1 MANINATIA
10 AFIKSHKGH
19 TAKAVAITSVAIQHW
34 LDTRDWT
41 PLARLIQGVEPR
53 MKQRMLRIVAVSLG
67 GVTGQIDTKAEY
79 GYRFKAG
86 DNFGPTDKLADLLQL
101 VNDQASIYSEAMDAF
116 LGLDKPAPKEFDPKD
131 YATTVFAKLAKNNC
145 DRMEFAKLLFADKPE
160 VLAAL
165 EAAMEPAF

>member
-1 MANINATIA
+1 MANINTTIA

-41 PLARLIQGVEPR
+41 PLARLVQGVEPR
-53 MKQRMLRIVAVSLG
+53 MKQRMLNIARITSG
-67 GVTGQIDTKAEY
+67 GASGHVDPKAEY

-86 DNFGPTDKLADLLQL
+86 DNFGPTEKLADLLQL
-101 VNDQASIYSEAMDAF
+101 VADGASIYSEAMDTF
-116 LGLDKPAPKEFDPKD
+116 LGLDKPAPKDFGLEA
-131 YATTVFAKLAKNNC
+131 YATTVHAKLAKNNV
-145 DRMEFAKLLFADKPE
+145 DRMTFVKLLLADNP
-160 VLAAL
+160 AAIAAI

>member
-1 MANINATIA
+1 MANINQTIA

-19 TAKAVAITSVAIQHW
+19 TAKAVAITAVAIQHW

-53 MKQRMLRIVAVSLG
+53 MKQRMLRIV
-67 GVTGQIDTKAEY
+67 GVTVGGASGQIDTKAEY

-86 DNFGPTDKLADLLQL
+86 DNFGPTEKLADLLSL
-101 VNDQASIYSEAMDAF
+101 VDAQASIYSEAMDTF
-116 LGLDKPAPKEFDPKD
+116 LGLDKPAPKEFDAKD
-131 YATTVFAKLAKNNC
+131 YATTVHSKLSKNNV
-145 DRMEFAKLLFADKPE
+145 DRMDFIKLLLADNPAA
-160 VLAAL
+160 LAAI

>member
-1 MANINATIA
+1 MANINTTIA

-41 PLARLIQGVEPR
+41 PLARLVQGVEPR

-101 VNDQASIYSEAMDAF
+101 VADQASIYSEAMDTF
-116 LGLDKPAPKEFDPKD
+116 LGLDKPAPKDFGIEA
-131 YATTVFAKLAKNNC
+131 YATTVHAKLAKNNV
-145 DRMEFAKLLFADKPE
+145 DRMTFVKLLLADNP
-160 VLAAL
+160 AAIAAI

>member
-1 MANINATIA
+1 MANINSTIA

-19 TAKAVAITSVAIQHW
+19 TAKAVAITAVAIQHW

-53 MKQRMLRIVAVSLG
+53 MKQRMLRIV
-67 GVTGQIDTKAEY
+67 GVTVGGASGQIDTKAEY

-86 DNFGPTDKLADLLQL
+86 DNFGPTEKLADLLSL
-101 VNDQASIYSEAMDAF
+101 VDAQASIYSEAMDTF
-116 LGLDKPAPKEFDPKD
+116 LGLDKPVAKEFGIEA
-131 YATTVFAKLAKNNC
+131 YATTVHAKLAKNNI
-145 DRMEFAKLLFADKPE
+145 DRMDFIKLLLADKPE
-160 VLAAL
+160 ALAAI